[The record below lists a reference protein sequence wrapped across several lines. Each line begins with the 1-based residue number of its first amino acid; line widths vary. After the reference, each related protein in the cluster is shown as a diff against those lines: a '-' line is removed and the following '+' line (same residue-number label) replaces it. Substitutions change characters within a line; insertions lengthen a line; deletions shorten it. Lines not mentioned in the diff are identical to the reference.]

1 MFIYLIINKINSKL
15 YVGQTIRSI
24 ESRWKQHMV
33 DIKRLKTHLAN
44 AIKKYGKEN
53 FSIHKI
59 IECETR
65 DELNKQEAYW
75 IKYFDT
81 KNPKKGYNMTIGGD
95 FIHPSSPE
103 ILYKKFKANEETIQN
118 ILKMY
123 CIGKQ
128 TKEIIKIFKI
138 SKTTARNIV
147 NGSYGLYKFIPKEQI
162 YEIEKL
168 RIKAYEKNK
177 LYCHTLTNEEK
188 LNISI
193 KNMKFNLKTIEKI
206 LNECLT
212 NLTTIEIARKYNT
225 RPELIHKFLNG
236 QNNFINLTN
245 DEKLIKLFAEA
256 KIKRKKVEEFNHLVI
271 KDKKILFSILNDCL
285 TDLRIE
291 EIMKIHN
298 IAKKTLYKIINGQYC
313 HFSIFDEE
321 EIKKYKFLSY
331 EVKEKREQ
339 IANKLKGHLKGKK
352 LPKENIEKSTIN
364 RSKLKTED
372 IVCILED
379 YLKTNSIKKLA
390 EKYELGK
397 TTIRRVLRY
406 EYGIIKYLPQE
417 EQDKI
422 KKLCDIINNRRK

>member
-95 FIHPSSPE
+95 FIPPSSPE

-162 YEIEKL
+162 YGLQRVFVMYVKFPKDRWPEIK
-168 RIKAYEKNK
+168 
-177 LYCHTLTNEEK
+177 
-188 LNISI
+188 
-193 KNMKFNLKTIEKI
+193 
-206 LNECLT
+206 
-212 NLTTIEIARKYNT
+212 
-225 RPELIHKFLNG
+225 
-236 QNNFINLTN
+236 Q
-245 DEKLIKLFAEA
+245 AEA
-256 KIKRKKVEEFNHLVI
+256 
-271 KDKKILFSILNDCL
+271 L
-285 TDLRIE
+285 TPEGDRIWE
-291 EIMKIHN
+291 
-298 IAKKTLYKIINGQYC
+298 
-313 HFSIFDEE
+313 
-321 EIKKYKFLSY
+321 
-331 EVKEKREQ
+331 
-339 IANKLKGHLKGKK
+339 
-352 LPKENIEKSTIN
+352 
-364 RSKLKTED
+364 
-372 IVCILED
+372 
-379 YLKTNSIKKLA
+379 NSIATL
-390 EKYELGK
+390 
-397 TTIRRVLRY
+397 
-406 EYGIIKYLPQE
+406 
-417 EQDKI
+417 
-422 KKLCDIINNRRK
+422 